1 MIVCDLEQMCSA
13 KDKRAEGRKI
23 CVEIIQQVHEIDGV
37 AGIHMMAYK
46 QEEAGAEI
54 LDEVGLP
61 LNPTITENL
70 DFQHN

>member
-1 MIVCDLEQMCSA
+1 MIVCGLEQMCNA
-13 KDKRAEGRKI
+13 KDKRAEGKKI
-23 CVEIIQQVHEIDGV
+23 YVEIIQQVHEIDGV
-37 AGIHMMAYK
+37 VGIHMMAYK